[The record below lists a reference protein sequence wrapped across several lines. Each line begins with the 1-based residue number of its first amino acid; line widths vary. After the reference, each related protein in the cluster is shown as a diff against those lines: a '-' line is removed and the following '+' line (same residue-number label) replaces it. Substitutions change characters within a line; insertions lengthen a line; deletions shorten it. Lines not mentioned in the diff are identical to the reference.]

1 MKGTILMSQLEI
13 RYCVM
18 WNYYPYAASVAQTLK
33 DNFDLTT
40 TLTPGNRGEFTVW
53 IDNKKIIEKV
63 GDDFPPEDK
72 IISAVGQMIA

>member
-1 MKGTILMSQLEI
+1 M
-13 RYCVM
+13 
-18 WNYYPYAASVAQTLK
+18 AQTLK

-53 IDNKKIIEKV
+53 IDNKKIIEKI

-72 IISAVGQMIA
+72 IVSAVGQIIA